1 MYVPKSLRI
10 LILIVIIT
18 IVTTGV
24 VWATESPVLKREM
37 TGAAV
42 VRLQQI
48 LDSLG
53 YDLTID
59 GKFGQRT
66 ELAVRTFQQDS
77 GLLADGIVGPA
88 TWQALESLGGHL
100 VHQVARGDSL
110 SVLAVKYGASVAD
123 IMDANDLTDHRIY
136 IGQKLIIPTKSFQA
150 NRTDNTNAEPSI
162 GSPVMMTY
170 QVQPGESTYVIAKRF
185 NTTITAIT
193 EANKLKNPS
202 LLRVGQ
208 RLLVPTPREVAEPG
222 SLVWPVIGPISSG
235 YGWRTHPIYKNRQ
248 FHGGIDIA
256 VPTGTSILAAGSGK
270 VIRAGDMDGFGLG
283 VVIDHGG
290 GVTTWYGHNSKLLVK
305 EGDLVQKGQLIAKS
319 GSTGISTGPHL
330 DFRIKV
336 NGITVDPLSWL
347 PSKKKL
353 Y

>member
-1 MYVPKSLRI
+1 MRLTRGRQIFLLLVA
-10 LILIVIIT
+10 IVFVIT
-18 IVTTGV
+18 
-24 VWATESPVLKREM
+24 ATASANDHPVLKREM
-37 TGAAV
+37 TGPAV
-42 VRLQQI
+42 VRLQQM

-53 YDLTID
+53 YDLIID

-66 ELAVRTFQQDS
+66 EMAVRTFQQDS
-77 GLLADGIVGPA
+77 GLLADGIVGAA

-100 VHQVARGDSL
+100 VHQVVKGDSL
-110 SVLAVKYGASVAD
+110 SVLAKKYGTTVAD
-123 IMDANDLTDHRIY
+123 IMEANDLTDHRIY
-136 IGQKLIIPTKSFQA
+136 IGQKLIIPTKSFHLISSG
-150 NRTDNTNAEPSI
+150 NAQSEPSI

-185 NTTITAIT
+185 NTTVRAIT
-193 EANKLKNPS
+193 EANNLQNPS

-208 RLLVPTPREVAEPG
+208 RLLVPTPRESAEPG
-222 SLVWPVIGPISSG
+222 SLVWPVLGPISSG

-256 VPTGTSILAAGSGK
+256 VPSGTTVVAAGSGK

-305 EGDLVQKGQLIAKS
+305 VGDYVVKGQPIAKS

-347 PSKKKL
+347 PSRKNL